1 MSYRTRLTAAFGL
14 GALAVLALGG
24 CQGDQRS
31 GGVAAEMAKP
41 VRRIDHLQSVA
52 GNGKVLVA
60 VGAFGAVI
68 VSEDGGASWKRNDLA
83 QGGALI
89 KVAACGDGSFAALD
103 FGGRLWL
110 GSPDAASW
118 SARDLPP
125 SDAHLDVACTSDD
138 RLWVTGARGLLATSR
153 DGGKSWENKSLDE
166 DIQLLNV
173 QFPTSSFGVVTGEF
187 GRVLVSRDGGATW
200 EQGAGLGE
208 DFYPQGMHFE
218 TDSRG
223 LVVGLGGA
231 VFETLDGARGW
242 ARGNAPAE
250 APLYG
255 VLALAGGDAVVVG
268 AAGMAARRTGGAW
281 SPISG
286 VPMADLRGLTVSPK
300 GVVLAGTGTLMP
312 ISATKTN

>member
-1 MSYRTRLTAAFGL
+1 MSYRTRLMAALGL

-68 VSEDGGASWKRNDLA
+68 VSEDGGATWKRRDLPE
-83 QGGALI
+83 GGALI
-89 KVAACGDGSFAALD
+89 KAAACGDGSFAVLD

-110 GSPDAASW
+110 GTPDAASW
-118 SARDLPP
+118 SARQLPP
-125 SDAHLDVACTSDD
+125 SDAHLDVACTAEN

-153 DGGKSWENKSLDE
+153 DGGKSWEDKSLDE

-173 QFPTSSFGVVTGEF
+173 QFPTPSFGVITGEF
-187 GRVLVSRDGGATW
+187 GRVLVSRDGGAKW
-200 EQGAGLGE
+200 EQAAGLGD

-218 TDSRG
+218 TEARG

-231 VFETLDGARGW
+231 VLETLDGGRGW
-242 ARGNAPAE
+242 TRGNAPAE

-268 AAGMAARRTGGAW
+268 AAGMAARRVNGTWEPVA
-281 SPISG
+281 G
-286 VPMADLRGLTVSPK
+286 VPMADLRGLAVTPK

-312 ISATKTN
+312 LSATKTN